1 MHERA
6 LAPDNRPLPL
16 AVFLDRIIDPI
27 VAFNRDHPAL
37 MRLFGGTGV
46 SADLQDL
53 LADLR
58 SRLLERFDT
67 GFAAR
72 LPDFD
77 PDQRRRMVI
86 VSLQIALALLPLTL
100 GPDNSQGDA
109 FAMELKAALRAYWA
123 VAFHD
128 SA

>member
-1 MHERA
+1 
-6 LAPDNRPLPL
+6 
-16 AVFLDRIIDPI
+16 
-27 VAFNRDHPAL
+27 
-37 MRLFGGTGV
+37 MRLFGGTHV
-46 SADLQDL
+46 SPDLQGL

-58 SRLLERFDT
+58 SRLLERFDA

-86 VSLQIALALLPLTL
+86 VSLQVALALLPLTL
-100 GPDNSQGDA
+100 GPDTSQGDA
-109 FAMELKAALRAYWA
+109 FATELKAALRAYWA
-123 VAFHD
+123 APFDD